1 MNDPSSMRIGI
12 PLLLL
17 AIALVA
23 CRPAESQLSRRASLG
38 TPVTLAPGERVEFPD
53 EQLELT
59 FIAVASDSRC
69 PSDTTCVWAGEALVQ
84 LTIQTGSESAQREIV
99 AGQGVDVGK
108 HRINVLGLQPEA
120 VSTRKIAPDEY
131 RVTLEV
137 RAAG

>member
-1 MNDPSSMRIGI
+1 MSRPSSIRIGI

-23 CRPAESQLSRRASLG
+23 CRPAESQMSRRASLG
-38 TPVTLAPGERVEFPD
+38 TPVTLAPRERAEFPD

-59 FIAVASDSRC
+59 FVAVASDSRC

-84 LTIQTGSESAQREIV
+84 LAVQTGSASAQHEVV

-108 HRINVLGLQPEA
+108 HRINVVGLQPEPM
-120 VSTRKIAPDEY
+120 STRKIAPDEY
-131 RVTLEV
+131 RVTLAV
-137 RAAG
+137 TSSG